1 MDANQLKRLQ
11 VSRKELLKKK
21 QDIESRIKITGD
33 RLTELR
39 TENKQIDSDLM
50 RLVNKQ
56 RGNDILVTEHALV
69 RLMERVYML
78 PIKEKEQE
86 LKDMLRPMIDFNR
99 SGKFPIG
106 NGCRAVVKDG
116 IVITIEPA

>member
-11 VSRKELLKKK
+11 TSRKELLKKK
-21 QDIESRIKITGD
+21 QDVEGKIKITTN
-33 RLTELR
+33 RLSELKE
-39 TENKQIDSDLM
+39 ENKEIDSALAQ
-50 RLVNKQ
+50 LVKKEK
-56 RGNDILVTEHALV
+56 GNDILVTEHALV

-86 LKDMLRPMIDFNR
+86 LKDLLRPMINFNR
-99 SGKFPIG
+99 NGKFPIG
-106 NGCRAVVKDG
+106 SGHRAVVKDG